1 MFSILFYLILQNI
14 NCNIQSNGAGLQ
26 HNRLSKFINADMSS
40 TMSGYSPTSA
50 IHFVECFSN
59 HNAEHR
65 TRNSLP
71 HKLFILWNASQ
82 TTTRNTEHGTRNS
95 LLHQLFILW
104 NASQTSTRNTEH
116 RTRNSL
122 KPFKLK
128 RDTNRS
134 QHLFF

>member
-59 HNAEHR
+59 YNAEHR
-65 TRNSLP
+65 TRNAEQSP
-71 HKLFILWNASQ
+71 TSAIHFVECFSILNA
-82 TTTRNTEHGTRNS
+82 EHGTQNTEQSQTLQTKKRSKPKSAS
-95 LLHQLFILW
+95 LFFILE
-104 NASQTSTRNTEH
+104 SLY
-116 RTRNSL
+116 SL
-122 KPFKLK
+122 KRMKQQTKL
-128 RDTNRS
+128 R
-134 QHLFF
+134 